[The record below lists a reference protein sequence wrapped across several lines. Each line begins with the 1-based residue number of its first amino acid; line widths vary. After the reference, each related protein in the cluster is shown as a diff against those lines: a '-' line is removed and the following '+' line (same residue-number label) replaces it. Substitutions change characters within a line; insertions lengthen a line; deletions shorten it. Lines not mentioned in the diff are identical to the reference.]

1 MLWELRNLFHDQSVS
16 MTNEEVMRA
25 YFAKLTPRA
34 SMIVALS
41 LLALAYPVVTILLPL
56 LVRAMVPDVVQEVLR
71 FL

>member
-1 MLWELRNLFHDQSVS
+1 
-16 MTNEEVMRA
+16 MRA